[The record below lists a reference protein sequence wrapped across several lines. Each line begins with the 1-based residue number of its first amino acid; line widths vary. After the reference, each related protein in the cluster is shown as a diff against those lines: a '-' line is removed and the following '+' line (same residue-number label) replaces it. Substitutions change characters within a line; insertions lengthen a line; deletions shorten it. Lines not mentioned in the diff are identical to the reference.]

1 VIDTKPDEAARKLRS
16 SSHACSFGG
25 LAPATQWHRPPR
37 VAPPT
42 GSILLVVD
50 ELSCLTFFGTSP
62 SSPLLRLSSPH
73 RWASDLPRRFASS
86 SPATCSSAPLHVFC
100 VVVAY
105 WLKAS
110 RPLIRVLVINDNH
123 YGLTFLFES

>member
-50 ELSCLTFFGTSP
+50 ELSCLTFFGNSP

-73 RWASDLPRRFASS
+73 RWASDLPRRFASG
-86 SPATCSSAPLHVFC
+86 SPATCSSAPSTSSVSS
-100 VVVAY
+100 
-105 WLKAS
+105 S
-110 RPLIRVLVINDNH
+110 RT
-123 YGLTFLFES
+123 G